1 MTECRFEGGVGDEWG
16 SGTTR
21 CRQTA
26 TFFQRWVRGFSTGYE
41 SQNKTGGEVAL
52 GGVSVVEQLAQA
64 AVRNKRRRQRE
75 GAARAAGIAAHEHA
89 PYGTKF
95 EVICSSV
102 HVTA

>member
-1 MTECRFEGGVGDEWG
+1 M
-16 SGTTR
+16 
-21 CRQTA
+21 
-26 TFFQRWVRGFSTGYE
+26 
-41 SQNKTGGEVAL
+41 AL

-75 GAARAAGIAAHEHA
+75 GGARAAGIAAHEHA

-102 HVTA
+102 HVTASSYSKQQPHRHVVRQIEAAIRPRPSMLNLVQETGNLFRRK